1 MNLLRRSGKA
11 FVFLALQ
18 TFSSRAAVYNCSLLL
33 MLSHVARF
41 ERQIEFN
48 LSSTHHRVV
57 LITRPGQGHISQ
69 LFLCQTLVFGLMVSL
84 KTLPP
89 VLKTGPQSV
98 KSLLVSPCATVLTR
112 ERDEPQSSFL
122 RLSTHQKQHLHQTP

>member
-1 MNLLRRSGKA
+1 MNLLRRSGKV

-33 MLSHVARF
+33 LSHVVSL

-48 LSSTHHRVV
+48 LSSTQPRVV

-69 LFLCQTLVFGLMVSL
+69 LFLCPTLVFGLMVSL